1 MIKNSAFLI
10 RALVQVFLV
19 LGVAREGLAQSD
31 FVESGFISDYSALSA
46 DPERP
51 NVLLYIA
58 PGADLDEYDNV
69 LLTDVVIFL
78 HPKSE
83 YQGISARKLGA
94 VSQEFQANVESRLG
108 QKRKLVSEIVP
119 GEKTVVVRLAI
130 SNIYAV
136 KPSRSAVHYTPI
148 GLASTGVK
156 KATGRDYALST
167 AAFEAELLDG
177 ETGKVLAALVAT
189 QLGETLAKVKT
200 GERKWS
206 DIQAYLRD
214 YADTLQSRFD

>member
-1 MIKNSAFLI
+1 MFKNSSFFLCV
-10 RALVQVFLV
+10 LVQVFLV
-19 LGVAREGLAQSD
+19 LGIAKEGIAQSD
-31 FVESGFISDYSALSA
+31 FVESGFISDYSTLSA

-51 NVLLYIA
+51 GVRLYIA

-69 LLTDVVIFL
+69 LLTDVVVFL
-78 HPKSE
+78 HPQSE
-83 YQGISARKLGA
+83 YKGISPRKLGA
-94 VSQEFQANVESRLG
+94 VAQEFQTNMENRLQ
-108 QKRKLVSEIVP
+108 QKRKLVTEVMP
-119 GEKTVVVRLAI
+119 GEPTVVVRLAI
-130 SNIYAV
+130 SNVFAI